1 MDVIAVSLRR
11 DFTDMVQVDNVAV
24 VAAEKNVAGEFF
36 QNIRYFSAFT
46 YDFIFIVE
54 DQMPVVRF
62 DKPASGVNK
71 AKMSFAGRK
80 PEGGT
85 VHGDFQS
92 GIVIPDCAFEMLDQF
107 PAFRLGNFAD
117 NNMYFV
123 HNGVPL
129 FCKFSL

>member
-62 DKPASGVNK
+62 DKPASGINK
-71 AKMSFAGRK
+71 AKMSFAG
-80 PEGGT
+80 
-85 VHGDFQS
+85 
-92 GIVIPDCAFEMLDQF
+92 
-107 PAFRLGNFAD
+107 
-117 NNMYFV
+117 
-123 HNGVPL
+123 
-129 FCKFSL
+129 